1 MKAGT
6 AWEINELHG
15 RALRARCM
23 FVVSEDNQAEIGE
36 VLAHHFSQQATPLVY
51 VYQRNGRLLDKPQFN
66 AELKHRLELALVQ
79 A

>member
-1 MKAGT
+1 MNC
-6 AWEINELHG
+6 ISD
-15 RALRARCM
+15 LRARCM

-36 VLAHHFSQQATPLVY
+36 VLARHFSQHGAPLVC
-51 VYQRNGRLLDKPQFN
+51 VYQRNGRLLDRQQFS